1 MQRQEQRHTRVVE
14 VESQM
19 PIAGL
24 EASIPSR
31 PNQVT
36 ARFAT
41 GKDINAIHALGTA
54 SNEFAV
60 SAEMPFYAKSELL
73 EWVKDRRENILL
85 VAEKNGQVIGFM
97 FFKCMSHR
105 WALAETMYI
114 HPDHRSPETANE
126 LYKKALAELKVRTV
140 EMVSFIIREDH
151 RAMMRLLKNGFGG
164 EACGQYTW
172 FNLSI

>member
-1 MQRQEQRHTRVVE
+1 
-14 VESQM
+14 
-19 PIAGL
+19 
-24 EASIPSR
+24 
-31 PNQVT
+31 
-36 ARFAT
+36 
-41 GKDINAIHALGTA
+41 
-54 SNEFAV
+54 
-60 SAEMPFYAKSELL
+60 MPFYAKSELL

-85 VAEKNGQVIGFM
+85 VVEKKGLVVGFM

-105 WALAETMYI
+105 WAAETMYI
-114 HPDHRSPETANE
+114 HPDHRSLETANE
-126 LYKKALAELKVRTV
+126 LYKKALAELKVRTI

>member
-1 MQRQEQRHTRVVE
+1 MQRHIQRHARVLE

-19 PIAGL
+19 PIAGQ
-24 EASIPSR
+24 APTSPR
-31 PNQVT
+31 PDQII

-41 GKDINAIHALGTA
+41 AKDIQAIHALGMDSTD
-54 SNEFAV
+54 FAV
-60 SAEMPFYAKSELL
+60 GAEMPFYAKSELL

-85 VAEKNGQVIGFM
+85 VVEKKGLVVGFM

-114 HPDHRSPETANE
+114 HPNHRGLEVANE
-126 LYKKALAELKVRTV
+126 LYKKALSELKVRTV

>member
-1 MQRQEQRHTRVVE
+1 MQHQELRHARVVE

-24 EASIPSR
+24 EVPIASR

-41 GKDINAIHALGTA
+41 GKDINAIYALGTA
-54 SNEFAV
+54 TNDFAV

-85 VAEKNGQVIGFM
+85 VAEKNG
-97 FFKCMSHR
+97 
-105 WALAETMYI
+105 
-114 HPDHRSPETANE
+114 
-126 LYKKALAELKVRTV
+126 
-140 EMVSFIIREDH
+140 
-151 RAMMRLLKNGFGG
+151 
-164 EACGQYTW
+164 
-172 FNLSI
+172 